1 MTSLLAWVLDAV
13 LLLPGK
19 SRAEEDDS
27 ISDGCV
33 EGCVD
38 YEEAPVVACRLR
50 THKTCRDKF
59 YILPGKGKAIFFW
72 AISGKRPETLSP
84 RGQYREYRNQNIEDR
99 DVPRFH
105 TQTLSL
111 QFLG

>member
-33 EGCVD
+33 QCCVED
-38 YEEAPVVACRLR
+38 EEAPVVARRQR
-50 THKTCRDKF
+50 TPIAYWDSF
-59 YILPGKGKAIFFW
+59 YSLPWKGKAIFFW